1 MKDIILN
8 LRCLGNTTSNI
19 NYIMNNI
26 DIKNINDKTL
36 CDEINRLSYINPK
49 IKKVSMEKLKYSQEK
64 TYEFIQQ
71 NNRLNINYI
80 DILDTLYP
88 QQLRNIKNP
97 PPILFYK
104 GNINLLSNPNKV
116 AIVGT
121 RKPRCEAL
129 EFSYESSS
137 YFSSN
142 GFCVVSG
149 LAKGCDEISHR
160 ACVENKSQTIA
171 VLPSGLDE
179 IYPASNNDLAQKI
192 IETNGCIISEY
203 LVGEN
208 INKQNFLN
216 RNKIQSAISKG
227 ILVCECSKSSGTMQ
241 TVNFSKMQ
249 NKIIGC
255 SNIQSS
261 GNIKIIKEGAM
272 IVDKDNIEDFK
283 EKLIN
288 TKTQI
293 INKTH
298 STQMVFETLYK

>member
-19 NYIMNNI
+19 NYIINNI
-26 DIKNINDKTL
+26 NIKNINEKNL
-36 CDEINRLSYINPK
+36 CDEINRLSYINLK
-49 IKKVSMEKLKYSQEK
+49 IQKLSIDKLKYSQEK
-64 TYEFIQQ
+64 THEFIQK

-88 QQLRNIKNP
+88 EQLRNIKNP

-104 GNINLLSNPNKV
+104 GNIGLLSKPNKV

-160 ACVENKSQTIA
+160 ACVENKNQTIA
-171 VLPSGLDE
+171 VLPSGLDK
-179 IYPASNNDLAQKI
+179 IYPVSNNHLAQRI
-192 IETNGCIISEY
+192 IQTDGCIISEY
-203 LVGEN
+203 LIGEN
-208 INKQNFLN
+208 INKQNFIN

-227 ILVCECSKSSGTMQ
+227 ILVCECSQKSGTMH
-241 TVNFSKMQ
+241 TVDFSRMQ

-272 IVDKDNIEDFK
+272 IVDKYNIENFK
-283 EKLIN
+283 NKLIN
-288 TKTQI
+288 NETQI